1 MWTLPAS
8 YDIMPSMTDFQDAP
22 LYERIYAV
30 TRQIPSG
37 KVSTYGQIAAIVG
50 RGCTARQVGYAMA
63 ALSGDEPAVPWQRV
77 INSQGEISL
86 RPGQGGARQR
96 ELLEAEGVEF
106 NSQGRTDFE
115 RFGWEG
121 PDWEWLELHSFSPA
135 PSLKKGKEG
144 PAGEQLSLF

>member
-1 MWTLPAS
+1 MSDLKNAS
-8 YDIMPSMTDFQDAP
+8 

-30 TRQIPSG
+30 TRQVPPG

-63 ALSGDEPAVPWQRV
+63 ALRSDDKSVPWQRV

-86 RPGQGGARQR
+86 RAGGGGERQR
-96 ELLEAEGVEF
+96 SLLEAEGVEF
-106 NSQGRTDFE
+106 DAGGRADFR

-121 PDWEWLELHSFSPA
+121 PDWEWLEQHAFNPA
-135 PSLKKGKEG
+135 PSLGKPG
-144 PAGEQLSLF
+144 KAGSPGEQLSLF